1 MRRRA
6 ILLALSGVLAF
17 SACATGRQRT
27 SAAADRPS
35 DANIA
40 AIVLAANRVD
50 ILYATLARQKSAD
63 PAVLAFAQRTFDEH
77 SALTVAVTQLAE
89 RLGLTPAED
98 VTSLD
103 IRDDGDAKR
112 EVLRLLDGAAFD
124 SAYFAIEFAYHERV
138 WDLIEKSLIPSARH
152 PELRALLLQ
161 AQPTLGAHKGHAME
175 HLVRRAPPSARA
187 TADRDAA
194 ADAG

>member
-1 MRRRA
+1 MRSRA
-6 ILLALSGVLAF
+6 VPLALSGLLALS
-17 SACATGRQRT
+17 ACASGRQRT
-27 SAAADRPS
+27 APVADRPT

-50 ILYATLARQKSAD
+50 IRYATLARQKSTD
-63 PAVLAFAQRTFDEH
+63 PAVLAFAQRTYDEH
-77 SALTVAVTQLAE
+77 SALTVSVTQLAE
-89 RLGLTPAED
+89 RLGLTPVEN

-112 EVLRLLDGAAFD
+112 EVLRLLEGAAFD

-175 HLVRRAPPSARA
+175 HLVRRPAPTARA
-187 TADRDAA
+187 AGDRDAA

>member
-1 MRRRA
+1 MRSRPV
-6 ILLALSGVLAF
+6 LLALSGLLAI
-17 SACATGRQRT
+17 SACASGRQR
-27 SAAADRPS
+27 AAAAPDRPS

-50 ILYATLARQKSAD
+50 IMYATLARQKSAD
-63 PAVLAFAQRTFDEH
+63 PAVLAFAERTYDEH
-77 SALTVAVTQLAE
+77 SALTVSVTKLAE
-89 RLGLTPAED
+89 RLGLTPVED

-175 HLVRRAPPSARA
+175 HLVRRRAPLS
-187 TADRDAA
+187 
-194 ADAG
+194 

>member
-1 MRRRA
+1 MRNRPA
-6 ILLALSGVLAF
+6 VLALSSLLAF
-17 SACATGRQRT
+17 SACVTWRQRT
-27 SAAADRPS
+27 PAAADQPS
-35 DANIA
+35 DPNIA

-77 SALTVAVTQLAE
+77 SALTVSVTELAE
-89 RLGLTPAED
+89 RLGLTPVENVA
-98 VTSLD
+98 SLD

-152 PELRALLLQ
+152 PELKALLLQ

-175 HLVRRAPPSARA
+175 HLVRRPAPLS
-187 TADRDAA
+187 
-194 ADAG
+194 